1 MLVTTQTHNTEVSIL
16 SYTHFTL
23 EERKYLQ
30 PLLSEGLSFRKIAAI
45 LERDPSTISRE
56 VNRNKAKYKPHRKP
70 DNRYWYNHWHAYKC
84 YIRRRREQ
92 VRAALHPETKEWNY
106 IVSRLQQYLSPET
119 ICGRWHEEFP

>member
-1 MLVTTQTHNTEVSIL
+1 M

-30 PLLSEGLSFRKIAAI
+30 QLLSEGYSFRKIAGI
-45 LERDPSTISRE
+45 LERSTSTISRE
-56 VNRNKAKYKPHRKP
+56 VKRNRAKYKPHRKR
-70 DNRYWYNHWHAYKC
+70 DNQYWYNHWHAYKC